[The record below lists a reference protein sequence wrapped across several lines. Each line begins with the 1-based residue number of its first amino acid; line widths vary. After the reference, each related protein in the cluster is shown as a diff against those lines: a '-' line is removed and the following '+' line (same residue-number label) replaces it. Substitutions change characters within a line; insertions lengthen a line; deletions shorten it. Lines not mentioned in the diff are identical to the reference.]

1 MTTGSPLYRRAGGA
15 DGAVPCPSGGA
26 VASWPVASPALAC
39 VPAAAPVGV
48 ASARAA
54 LGAVG
59 SGVRRFPTAAL
70 RAAGPRGGT
79 SLDAGIDVGP
89 DTGSDPVL
97 RRHDRWTLGATEVAT
112 GAATGAPETRTGA
125 PSARDSGAIVA
136 PRPTGGTCPSAGGI
150 APRAARAVRRRRA
163 AGSGPWVVGV
173 SPDDGVPDDGVSDD
187 GVPDDGAPGE
197 CQASTARRAC
207 ARDVR
212 GGESTAHVP
221 ARARGWRR
229 PSDRPGPGRR
239 LRRPVDGAAFGP
251 GRRAGPMR
259 GHLGGTG
266 RRAATCDAGC
276 GAGPRVLPRRAARA
290 ALTS

>member
-112 GAATGAPETRTGA
+112 EAATGAPETRTGA
-125 PSARDSGAIVA
+125 PSARDSGAIGA

-163 AGSGPWVVGV
+163 TGSGPWVVGV

-197 CQASTARRAC
+197 CQASTARRAWR
-207 ARDVR
+207 AMSVAASRR
-212 GGESTAHVP
+212 RTYRL
-221 ARARGWRR
+221 ARADGEGRVT
-229 PSDRPGPGRR
+229 DPGPGAGC
-239 LRRPVDGAAFGP
+239 GARSTEPPSA
-251 GRRAGPMR
+251 RADEPA
-259 GHLGGTG
+259 
-266 RRAATCDAGC
+266 RRAATSGEPADVLRCATPGVVPVPEAFPD
-276 GAGPRVLPRRAARA
+276 GPP
-290 ALTS
+290 ALL